1 MAKRNFKDKV
11 DFRQFDLFAGTDAAI
26 LLHKGKQP
34 KKGANTKKAELKEVL
49 KKKKK
54 EVRALFKLSLK
65 ARLLLQVSVRG
76 AYN

>member
-54 EVRALFKLSLK
+54 
-65 ARLLLQVSVRG
+65 
-76 AYN
+76 